1 MDDIVF
7 VVNVTDVLNIPACY
21 DKSCVLDIGEH
32 RAITKKSVVYYYA
45 SREFR
50 ASEILPEL
58 NKKELMPEVDL
69 STPTLLKIQNGAKIS
84 KLLPNKLKKY
94 FENF

>member
-1 MDDIVF
+1 
-7 VVNVTDVLNIPACY
+7 
-21 DKSCVLDIGEH
+21 
-32 RAITKKSVVYYYA
+32 VYYYA

-50 ASEILPEL
+50 ASEILSEL
-58 NKKELMPEVDL
+58 NKKELISEVDL